1 MHALLLN
8 LLHLLVDL
16 LAALGA
22 VPVVEEDSASVLE
35 HFELGAD
42 ARKTRLDKAVLVRCA
57 LVLLL
62 PGSGYIVVWREGVLL
77 ELLRVL
83 LDDGHVPFELGQTVV
98 AELISLGEVRVCDA
112 VGALEVRV
120 EGRDEAAVCVGCEV
134 HGAGANVGV
143 LEGLNGVVHD
153 GVGLKMLIGALV
165 VYKSGVLGRGVI
177 GRTETP
183 GVHAS

>member
-1 MHALLLN
+1 LSIL
-8 LLHLLVDL
+8 LLHLVYLLIDL
-16 LAALGA
+16 LSTLAV
-22 VPVVEEDSASVLE
+22 VPVVEEHSASILNHLE
-35 HFELGAD
+35 FRAHNSQ
-42 ARKTRLDKAVLVRCA
+42 TQLDSAVLVRCA

-134 HGAGANVGV
+134 QGAGANVGV
-143 LEGLNGVVHD
+143 LEGLDGVVHD